1 MGNKERMV
9 DEETW
14 AALRQGWSSY
24 STAVEAWI
32 EAVEA
37 EAEEDV
43 VDRRIHELIEEH
55 NSWSEILGRVVDATH
70 HH

>member
-14 AALRQGWSSY
+14 TALRKGWSSY

-32 EAVEA
+32 EAVETG
-37 EAEEDV
+37 AEEDV
-43 VDRRIHELIEEH
+43 VDRRIHGLIEEH
-55 NSWSEILGRVVDATH
+55 NSWSEILGRIIDATH